1 MIKKNCLFC
10 GKIMI
15 VRLNKMKYHQECYF
29 KSLNGKGNPFYGRKH
44 TIETKQKMLCRKIT
58 WGDKI
63 SKAKKGVK
71 YSEERKKEI
80 SKRMKGK
87 GNPFFG
93 RKHTIKTKE
102 KISLANK
109 GKLLGDLNP
118 SKRQEVIRKIKEKM
132 IGRKITWNDKIST
145 TRIKKFES
153 GELIPPNLGKPMNS
167 EQKLKISKIRIEKG
181 LAKLEKN
188 PMWKGGLSYEPYP
201 LTWTNELREQ
211 IRVLYQNKCFKCG
224 NYEISKDKRTNNIRK
239 IPIHHINYIK
249 NDVRSTNLV
258 PLCTKCHSKV
268 NQNRDYWLHF
278 FCNKLNISSDELT
291 NNKKS

>member
-44 TIETKQKMLCRKIT
+44 TIETK
-58 WGDKI
+58 
-63 SKAKKGVK
+63 
-71 YSEERKKEI
+71 
-80 SKRMKGK
+80 
-87 GNPFFG
+87 
-93 RKHTIKTKE
+93 
-102 KISLANK
+102 
-109 GKLLGDLNP
+109 
-118 SKRQEVIRKIKEKM
+118 EKM
-132 IGRKITWNDKIST
+132 MCRKITWNDKIST